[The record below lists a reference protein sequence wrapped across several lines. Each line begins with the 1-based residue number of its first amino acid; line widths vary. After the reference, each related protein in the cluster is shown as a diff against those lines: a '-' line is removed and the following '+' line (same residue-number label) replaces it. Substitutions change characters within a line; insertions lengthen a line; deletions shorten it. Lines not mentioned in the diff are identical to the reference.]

1 MALVNGIRQAAD
13 NGNVGPILRAAD
25 SAASGMVSNRRR
37 KSRPFAH
44 YVKGVFFFLVCLF
57 AVSTLSP
64 LILLQRL
71 IAEEERQMTLRLW
84 RAGEEARRVWHDA
97 DDSVRLVDELRRIAR
112 QNSLRRFSIAAYT
125 PAAGPSGWRHVW
137 VDLHAIGITG
147 GDTLLPSPP
156 PQHATETRLGEVR
169 LRTLAINWASTPV
182 VLTAVIPAAQLAA
195 LQRQRDIELWVRGG
209 TLLAFLAFCW
219 MFYRSVILPFQS
231 MRRRANALVATGVLP
246 PQPGGTESDP
256 EYVMETF
263 DTLVA
268 RLLEQ
273 AQHLRSRAADS
284 ERHARDL
291 EQFNDYILRSLSTGV
306 MIVGHDGDI
315 LRFNR
320 AAEEILKCDGA
331 AMIGCLI
338 DDVPVPQPLVSLC
351 REALG
356 ESITYARREL
366 EIPRPVPEGTLYL
379 GVNTSLIRNEQQD
392 VIGVSILLTDL
403 TNIRVLEREMADRQ
417 RLADLG
423 GMAAGLAHQLRNSI
437 AAILGYGK
445 MLRREASGRA
455 KETDWA
461 DAIVQETM
469 ETSDM
474 VTRFLEFARPLE
486 GDRSTVELMEV
497 LGDAIEVCRPV
508 LLQHGTRVIE
518 PTVHSRADHRIE
530 GDALL
535 LKQVFVNLLQNAAE
549 AAGPEG
555 VVHIEAD
562 ERLADD
568 GANRRVVVRVRD
580 NGPGIPDDVRA
591 DLFQPFF
598 TTKET
603 GTGLGLALAKK
614 IITHHG
620 GSLCLLHSG
629 PTGTVFEVSLPAIRA
644 KTTAASSAAHV

>member
-1 MALVNGIRQAAD
+1 
-13 NGNVGPILRAAD
+13 
-25 SAASGMVSNRRR
+25 
-37 KSRPFAH
+37 
-44 YVKGVFFFLVCLF
+44 
-57 AVSTLSP
+57 
-64 LILLQRL
+64 
-71 IAEEERQMTLRLW
+71 
-84 RAGEEARRVWHDA
+84 
-97 DDSVRLVDELRRIAR
+97 
-112 QNSLRRFSIAAYT
+112 
-125 PAAGPSGWRHVW
+125 
-137 VDLHAIGITG
+137 
-147 GDTLLPSPP
+147 
-156 PQHATETRLGEVR
+156 
-169 LRTLAINWASTPV
+169 
-182 VLTAVIPAAQLAA
+182 
-195 LQRQRDIELWVRGG
+195 
-209 TLLAFLAFCW
+209 
-219 MFYRSVILPFQS
+219 
-231 MRRRANALVATGVLP
+231 
-246 PQPGGTESDP
+246 
-256 EYVMETF
+256 
-263 DTLVA
+263 
-268 RLLEQ
+268 
-273 AQHLRSRAADS
+273 
-284 ERHARDL
+284 
-291 EQFNDYILRSLSTGV
+291 
-306 MIVGHDGDI
+306 
-315 LRFNR
+315 
-320 AAEEILKCDGA
+320 
-331 AMIGCLI
+331 
-338 DDVPVPQPLVSLC
+338 
-351 REALG
+351 LG